1 MKEEYFKFVYKM
13 PSLLLHLSKVFS
25 QLNFNPLLLG
35 VLFLYPLK
43 TSENL
48 WFSDI
53 LRGIQLGNILL
64 SLLFTVQFLPF
75 CYFHKKSH
83 DRFLTEFKRCRGGC
97 RAGATSKMEYFVII
111 VNGFQHS
118 ILDVAAALDRYLR
131 CLQFFLALIQKC
143 FNSSHICW
151 K

>member
-64 SLLFTVQFLPF
+64 SLLFTV
-75 CYFHKKSH
+75 
-83 DRFLTEFKRCRGGC
+83 
-97 RAGATSKMEYFVII
+97 
-111 VNGFQHS
+111 
-118 ILDVAAALDRYLR
+118 
-131 CLQFFLALIQKC
+131 
-143 FNSSHICW
+143 
-151 K
+151 